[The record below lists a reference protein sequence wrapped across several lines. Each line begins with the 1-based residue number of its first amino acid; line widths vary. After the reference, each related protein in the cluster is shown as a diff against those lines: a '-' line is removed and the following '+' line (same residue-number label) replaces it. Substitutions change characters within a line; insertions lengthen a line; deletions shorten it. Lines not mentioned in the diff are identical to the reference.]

1 MSQSN
6 VQRFRRGGSVRP
18 PSGGNNN
25 PTPAPKD
32 PAPKAPAPKAPATQT
47 PSGGTPRPRSGT
59 PSPSNT
65 PAKKATPVAQQA
77 NAILAGK
84 KNITQATKG
93 LTQTQKAAVYNRVVQ
108 GAIDRGNQGL
118 ADRAMGR
125 LQTQA
130 NKIIDPNLQQR
141 YSKDTEKLFN
151 LTKQQKNIMK
161 YFDFAKGRMTPTQ
174 TTLANP
180 TIITPKPGDDPRSEP
195 EIDIPIQSYSY
206 STEVPKQTLAPG
218 RDVINF
224 ATDPA
229 SVEAMQQLLF
239 EQLSSFEIVNMARGD
254 TIEGLN
260 PYYSVIS
267 NLSSLRRQYDPAQIV
282 SLQTPIQTISDIYQ
296 ISLTDKIPE
305 KDEFFYI
312 DLNGDFI
319 IELDNI
325 ADDEIIEIQVATSGK
340 II

>member
-6 VQRFRRGGSVRP
+6 IQNFKKGGTVKKE
-18 PSGGNNN
+18 SGGNLN
-25 PTPAPKD
+25 P
-32 PAPKAPAPKAPATQT
+32 APAPKPTAAPKAASAS
-47 PSGGTPRPRSGT
+47 SGSSGT
-59 PSPSNT
+59 SNL
-65 PAKKATPVAQQA
+65 PAKTTTPVAKQA
-77 NAILAGK
+77 QAILSGN

-108 GAIDRGNQGL
+108 GASDKQQGL
-118 ADRAMGR
+118 ADKAMAR

-130 NKIIDPNLQQR
+130 NKIIDPNLQHR
-141 YSKDTEKLFN
+141 YGEPTKKLSG
-151 LTKQQKNIMK
+151 LTKQQQNIMK
-161 YFDFAKGRMTPTQ
+161 YFDLAKGKVTPTI
-174 TTLANP
+174 TTLKDP
-180 TIITPKPGDDPRSEP
+180 TIIKPTPGPDPDDNNPPGFDLSSS
-195 EIDIPIQSYSY
+195 SYSY
-206 STEVPKQTLAPG
+206 SAEIPKQTLAPG

-267 NLSSLRRQYDPAQIV
+267 NLSSLRRQYDPGQII
-282 SLQTPIQTISDIYQ
+282 SLQTSIQTMSDIYQ
-296 ISLTDKIPE
+296 ISLINKIPE

-312 DLNGDFI
+312 DENGDFV
-319 IELDNI
+319 IELENI
-325 ADDEIIEIQVATSGK
+325 SDDEVVEIQVATSGK